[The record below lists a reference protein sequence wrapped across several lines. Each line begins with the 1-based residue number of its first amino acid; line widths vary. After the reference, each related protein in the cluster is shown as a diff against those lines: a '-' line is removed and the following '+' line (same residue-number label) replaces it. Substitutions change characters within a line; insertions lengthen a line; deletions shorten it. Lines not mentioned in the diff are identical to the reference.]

1 VKNKKHTV
9 KQTKKMTKTEKTPG
23 PKDPGGTSGP
33 FDELLKLT
41 EVLKTRPVLLK
52 KSESA
57 GVFIEKELMGIE
69 AYNGVH
75 TEKEENFLTKKIKT
89 MNPVVFDAEIIFDQ
103 TFNYIQQNG
112 GFNAFIFKIESNV
125 TKIEMIGFLQYQTG
139 KIIQHPPITYYRMKI
154 LDQYYRSDT
163 PFAGGL
169 GLQDIT
175 QGDIEET
182 KKIIERTDTKLPIVA
197 ENYKSFLP
205 FEKIKFVTLFLDQY
219 FKGLWERPGTFAIP
233 SDHKH
238 WDPLLLLFAGD
249 PGIVRKKAF
258 RKAPEERT
266 PEEQAEVDAYT
277 ENLFNTDAVGR
288 IASVN
293 ILNAGNGNLDI
304 FLKPQDQKEL
314 FKRDLDYQKEKA
326 IMEFYKTIGSPEGLR
341 HYLAIF
347 QGLDRAGRTGR
358 FTFNMNKHLDRLGY
372 KKHKGETHQRK
383 NKENALKIIQF
394 LDNAVMDIQDPK
406 DPTKNCRFRL
416 LSSNIRYDNRE
427 GINPLDRVESIKI
440 TMDDWYLEAF
450 KNIPGKGPRYTK
462 LLDQLITEDH
472 QRRWI
477 TLLLV
482 PRLAILWRIN
492 GIEGPPKGLTVSML
506 LNVTAQGN
514 RRRGEAIK
522 RLEGELEYMKQKKY
536 IGSWHHDGDGK
547 TIHESSNPENIHVF
561 ITGPDWSRKE
571 MESIQENRDHHLAT
585 DIEPDPMTFEQ
596 FDEIFQAI
604 QDAGYSQENIARH
617 TGLSRTALYN
627 WRKRKRK
634 ISNENAQRLREFYYS
649 IIEKTEPED
658 DPE

>member
-1 VKNKKHTV
+1 MKNKKHTV

-169 GLQDIT
+169 GIQDIT

-233 SDHKH
+233 SSYDH
-238 WDPLLLLFAGD
+238 WNPILLLFAGD

-258 RKAPEERT
+258 RKAQEERT
-266 PEEQAEVDAYT
+266 PEEQAEVDAY
-277 ENLFNTDAVGR
+277 EEQLFITNGVNQVYKIKMMNPTDTAMKM
-288 IASVN
+288 
-293 ILNAGNGNLDI
+293 
-304 FLKPQDQKEL
+304 FLKPDPETNQKQLL
-314 FKRDLDYQKEKA
+314 FGENTKKEKA
-326 IMEFYKTIGSPEGLR
+326 ITEFYKTIRTGEGLR

-347 QGLDRAGRTGR
+347 QGLDQAGRTGR

-372 KKHKGETHQRK
+372 KKQHGRAHRK
-383 NKENALKIIQF
+383 QNKQTALKIILF
-394 LDNAVMDIQDPK
+394 LNHTAMDVQHPTNPK
-406 DPTKNCRFRL
+406 KNKIFWL
-416 LSSNIRYDNRE
+416 LRASFDYDNTKE
-427 GINPLDRVESIKI
+427 FDIDAIEDVTIS
-440 TMDDWYLEAF
+440 MDEWYMNAF
-450 KNIPGKGPRYTK
+450 KDWGKGPQYTK
-462 LLDQLITEDH
+462 LLDEILTEDH
-472 QRRWI
+472 RRHWV
-477 TLLLV
+477 TLLLAV
-482 PRLAILWRIN
+482 RFVILWRIN
-492 GIEGPPKGLTVSML
+492 AGKGPKNGISVSLL
-506 LNVTAQGN
+506 LNVTDQTNG
-514 RRRGEAIK
+514 RRDRAIE
-522 RLEGELEYMKQKKY
+522 RLEAELEYMNQKNY

-547 TIHESSNPENIHVF
+547 TIHESSNPENVHVF
-561 ITGPDWSRKE
+561 VDPPDWSRKE